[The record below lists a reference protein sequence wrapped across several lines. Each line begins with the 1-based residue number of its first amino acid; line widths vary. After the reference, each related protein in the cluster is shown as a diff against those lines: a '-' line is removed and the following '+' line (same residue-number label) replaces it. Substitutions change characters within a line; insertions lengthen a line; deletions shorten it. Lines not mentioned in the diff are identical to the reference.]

1 MSVSHHLPDF
11 EDHPCEDHPDSR
23 FGWIPVWGISLL
35 FHVIVLLVLAFV
47 LSGRNPGGVG
57 ETDRTFDVQIAFKSQ
72 DGDRTVYEAAEDTPQ
87 DAGAEADTPA
97 TDSLRDITASTAE
110 EFSHIL
116 ESAQRPEIPDFQSQR
131 QGFLPQEGEGV
142 NLTGAGDALAG
153 DLGKVDGGTF
163 GGLGGGKGTTFFG
176 AVGEGQSFTY
186 VFDRSGSMEGGPL
199 AVAKTELTQSLRKL
213 KSNQQ
218 FQLVFYHHDVLV
230 FSPGR
235 LNFATDRNIR
245 DAASFISH
253 VTADGGT
260 NHKAAMM
267 AALKLRTDVI
277 FFMTDADEPPMTAGD
292 LADIHRAAAGTQIHA
307 IHFGSGPLSGK
318 VNFLMKIAQQ
328 NGGDYHYVDTDQLR
342 ASR

>member
-1 MSVSHHLPDF
+1 MSESLHLPVFD
-11 EDHPCEDHPDSR
+11 DDRCEDHPDSR

-35 FHVIVLLVLAFV
+35 FHVIVLLVLAFFMWEKV
-47 LSGRNPGGVG
+47 SGGVG
-57 ETDRTFDVQIAFKSQ
+57 ETEREFDVQIAFKSQ
-72 DGDRTVYEAAEDTPQ
+72 DGDRTVYEAAEDEPQ
-87 DAGAEADTPA
+87 DAGAEDDTPA
-97 TDSLRDITASTAE
+97 ADASLRDITEITATDFSKILDST
-110 EFSHIL
+110 
-116 ESAQRPEIPDFQSQR
+116 QRPEIPDLKSQLA
-131 QGFLPQEGEGV
+131 GILPQDGDSV
-142 NLTGAGDALAG
+142 NLAPAGAALTGE
-153 DLGKVDGGTF
+153 LGKVSGGTF
-163 GGLGGGKGTTFFG
+163 GGLGGGTGTTFFG

-199 AVAKTELTQSLRKL
+199 RVAKTELTQSLRKL

-260 NHKAAMM
+260 NHKAALL

-292 LADIHRAAAGTQIHA
+292 LAEIHRAAAGTQIHA
-307 IHFGSGPLSGK
+307 IHFGSGPLSDK
-318 VNFLMKIAQQ
+318 VNFLMKLAQQ
-328 NGGDYHYVDTDQLR
+328 NRGDYHYVDTNQLR
-342 ASR
+342 AY